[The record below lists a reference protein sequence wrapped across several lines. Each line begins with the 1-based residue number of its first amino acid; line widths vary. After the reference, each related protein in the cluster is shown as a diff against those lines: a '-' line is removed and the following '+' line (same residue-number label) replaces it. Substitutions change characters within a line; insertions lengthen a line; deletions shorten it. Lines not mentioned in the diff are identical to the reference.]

1 MKKHNKNNYVLFD
14 LLNRANT
21 AVIDKDAEL
30 LTRRFLDFLWISKD
44 GYFPNNN
51 RDIYR
56 AIGKGFGFTRFRVLW
71 ELIKSENPIQDLF
84 DISDDG
90 KLIYC
95 QAMIDIKERDA
106 SISKKRSTAGRKGGR
121 PKQKPKPAQVPV
133 PNTPDEK
140 GSVSGDPGRRSGAV
154 SKNGFF
160 DEIKRQNSE
169 AGLSEAARRR
179 LKGDK

>member
-1 MKKHNKNNYVLFD
+1 MKKCNKNNYVLFD
-14 LLNRANT
+14 LLNRVDT

-30 LTRRFLDFLWISKD
+30 LIRRFLDFLWISKD

-71 ELIKSENPIQDLF
+71 ELNKNENPVKVLF
-84 DISDDG
+84 DISEDG
-90 KLIYC
+90 ELIYC
-95 QAMIDIKERDA
+95 QAMIDIKERYA
-106 SISKKRSTAGRKGGR
+106 VISKKRSTAGRKGGR
-121 PKQKPKPAQVPV
+121 PKQKPAPAPV

-140 GSVSGDPGRRSGAV
+140 GTISGDPGRRSGAV
-154 SKNGFF
+154 SKGGFF
-160 DEIKRQNSE
+160 DEIKRMNSDS
-169 AGLSEAARRR
+169 GLSEPARRR